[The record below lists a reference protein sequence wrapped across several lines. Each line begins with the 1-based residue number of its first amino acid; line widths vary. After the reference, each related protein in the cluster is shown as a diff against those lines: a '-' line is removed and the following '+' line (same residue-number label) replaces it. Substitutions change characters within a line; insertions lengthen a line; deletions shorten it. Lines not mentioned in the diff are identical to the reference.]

1 MPILTPA
8 RQGCLTLRR
17 RTRHAHR
24 AIACAA
30 AWLAVLTA
38 PAVAA
43 AAKTAA
49 KAATTPLD
57 PTERQNL
64 PPATGNNG
72 TDVASG
78 MGGTMLRMGLGLVIV
93 VGLIAGVYFFMKRM
107 QRGRMPGF
115 GGGAADDLVDVVSTT
130 PLGPNRFLHL
140 IRVGEEL
147 ILVGATDQ
155 SVTPVARIG
164 GEDAVGMLGES
175 IDVQAATEAY
185 RDAQARTG
193 TDPRVRA
200 AATAEQASLVERLRA
215 LTTRK

>member
-1 MPILTPA
+1 MPIDHPA
-8 RQGCLTLRR
+8 RQGCLHLRR
-17 RTRHAHR
+17 RTRRAHR
-24 AIACAA
+24 ATACAA
-30 AWLAVLTA
+30 AWLAVLCA
-38 PAVAA
+38 PVVAA
-43 AAKTAA
+43 AAKTTT
-49 KAATTPLD
+49 KAAVPVD
-57 PTERQNL
+57 PTERQQL
-64 PPATGNNG
+64 PPATGSNG

-78 MGGTMLRMGLGLVIV
+78 MGGTMLRLALGLVIV
-93 VGLIAGVYFFMKRM
+93 VGLIAGVYFLMKRM

-147 ILVGATDQ
+147 ILVGATEQ

-164 GEDAVGMLGES
+164 GEDAVGMLGENA
-175 IDVQAATEAY
+175 DVQAATDAF
-185 RDAQARTG
+185 RAAQARTG

>member
-1 MPILTPA
+1 MPITHPA
-8 RQGCLTLRR
+8 RQGCRTLRR
-17 RTRHAHR
+17 RTRRAHR
-24 AIACAA
+24 ATTCAA
-30 AWLAVLTA
+30 AWLAVLCA
-38 PAVAA
+38 PALAA
-43 AAKTAA
+43 AA
-49 KAATTPLD
+49 KAATTAAAPVD
-57 PTERQNL
+57 PTERQAL
-64 PPATGNNG
+64 PPAAGDG
-72 TDVASG
+72 GADVASG
-78 MGGTMLRMGLGLVIV
+78 MGGTMLRLGIGLIVV
-93 VGLIAGVYFFMKRM
+93 VGLIAGIYHVMKRM

-147 ILVGATDQ
+147 ILVGATEH

-164 GEDAVGMLGES
+164 GEDAVGMLGDS
-175 IDVQAATEAY
+175 VDVHAATEAY
-185 RDAQARTG
+185 RTAQARTG